1 MKVHAVDVDPLKP
14 RDENL
19 PTKVID
25 VCTML
30 MLKLDVDVDIY
41 AMLHILSFQSQ

>member
-1 MKVHAVDVDPLKP
+1 MKVLAVDVDKLKP

-19 PTKVID
+19 PTKVMD

-30 MLKLDVDVDIY
+30 MLKLDVDVEVY